1 MMTSERILSHGLD
14 GKVRDAME
22 LCLLNAVLGGGS
34 LDGKAFAY
42 ANKHA
47 TYGDETAIRK
57 EWFEG
62 KSGVPGLHCQG
73 NGSPLSDRLL
83 LLRQCFSLDFVVLRE
98 SCGPRGT
105 GNQSNPPLTPPSM
118 LLPT

>member
-62 KSGVPGLHCQG
+62 ESNIPGLHCQR
-73 NGSPLSDRLL
+73 NGSLS
-83 LLRQCFSLDFVVLRE
+83 S
-98 SCGPRGT
+98 GH
-105 GNQSNPPLTPPSM
+105 
-118 LLPT
+118 LLPLRRSATMFFARLGSVARNLSSWCDA